1 MSTSAIA
8 IPLPKSIWRQTAAPA
23 SYREIRLLRLLHGGK
38 VPNTQAV
45 DRGAAGTPPVSP
57 QPNALAAVPDH
68 PLMTVKMWMMVLFT
82 GIGAGLTS
90 GLLMRL
96 LRLVQHLSFS
106 YSTGNF
112 LSGVRHTSPE
122 HRILVVCLGGV
133 IAGLSLYCLRR
144 ITGESGAEV
153 TGAIWHKQGQFEAAP
168 TIAKSLISIV
178 IVGMGAAIGRE
189 AALKDTGAT
198 VAGKI
203 SDWTGLSPEQ
213 RHLLVACGAGAGM
226 AAAYNVP
233 LGGALF
239 AVEILLGTMS
249 LTNVLAAL
257 ITSSVAVAVSWLFLP
272 NVPTFNVAEL
282 SITPSLMLWSAVA
295 GPILGAASAGY
306 VRFIGWSEAGKPK
319 FYMVIVAPILV
330 FIGLGAVSAH
340 FPEVLGNGKNVVQEA
355 FGSQLGMRL
364 LCWLL
369 ILRPLAT
376 AMCLKS
382 GSPGGLVTPTMT
394 FGALLGGLLGE
405 GWSCLA
411 PATSKDSYAIV
422 GAGAMLASASQGP
435 ISSVVF
441 MLELTNHTDALIVPL
456 LIASAGATLMA
467 SSLYPHSIYSIRG

>member
-1 MSTSAIA
+1 MPNTETLHRERSE
-8 IPLPKSIWRQTAAPA
+8 PLP
-23 SYREIRLLRLLHGGK
+23 
-38 VPNTQAV
+38 N
-45 DRGAAGTPPVSP
+45 SP
-57 QPNALAAVPDH
+57 QPNILAAAPDAA
-68 PLMTVKMWMMVLFT
+68 LMTAKMWTMVLLT

-96 LRLVQHLSFS
+96 LRLVQHFSFS
-106 YSTGNF
+106 YSTGDF
-112 LSGVRHTSPE
+112 LTGVRNTSGE
-122 HRILVVCLGGV
+122 HRILVVALGGIV
-133 IAGLSLYCLRR
+133 AGLSLYYQGR
-144 ITGESGAEV
+144 ITGGSGAEV

-178 IVGMGAAIGRE
+178 VVGMGAAIGRE
-189 AALKDTGAT
+189 AALKDTGAA

-203 SDWTGLSPEQ
+203 SDWTSLSPEQ

-239 AVEILLGTMS
+239 AIEVLLGTMS
-249 LTNVLAAL
+249 LTNVLAAV
-257 ITSSVAVAVSWLFLP
+257 ITSFVAVAVSWSFLP
-272 NVPTFNVAEL
+272 NVPTFNVAQL
-282 SITPSLMLWSAVA
+282 AITPSLLIWAAVA
-295 GPILGAASAGY
+295 GPILGAASAVY
-306 VRFIGWSEAGKPK
+306 VRFMGWSETGKPK
-319 FYMVIVAPILV
+319 AYMVIVAPVLV
-330 FIGLGAVSAH
+330 FICLGIVSVR
-340 FPEVLGNGKNVVQEA
+340 FPEILGNGKNVVQEA
-355 FGSQLGMRL
+355 FGSQPGTGL

-382 GSPGGLVTPTMT
+382 GAPGGLFTPTMT

-405 GWSCLA
+405 GWSYVA

-435 ISSVVF
+435 LSSVVF

-456 LIASAGATLMA
+456 LIAVAGATLMA
-467 SSLYPHSIYSIRG
+467 RKLEVHSIYSIRG

>member
-1 MSTSAIA
+1 MVN
-8 IPLPKSIWRQTAAPA
+8 
-23 SYREIRLLRLLHGGK
+23 GGK
-38 VPNTQAV
+38 VPNSETV
-45 DRGAAGTPPVSP
+45 PPERSETLPNSP
-57 QPNALAAVPDH
+57 QPNVLAAMTDTA
-68 PLMTVKMWMMVLFT
+68 LMTVKMWTMVLIT

-106 YSTGNF
+106 YSTGDF
-112 LSGVRHTSPE
+112 LAGVRNTSGE
-122 HRILVVCLGGV
+122 HRVLVVTLGGIV
-133 IAGLSLYCLRR
+133 AGLSLYCLRR
-144 ITGESGAEV
+144 ITGGSGAEV
-153 TGAIWHKQGQFEAAP
+153 TGAIWHKQGQFEAGP

-203 SDWTGLSPEQ
+203 SDWTSLSPEQ

-239 AVEILLGTMS
+239 AVEVLLGTMS
-249 LTNVLAAL
+249 LTNVLAAV
-257 ITSSVAVAVSWLFLP
+257 ISSFVAVAVSWLLLP
-272 NVPTFNVAEL
+272 NVPTFNVAQL
-282 SITPSLMLWSAVA
+282 SITPSLLLWATVA

-306 VRFIGWSEAGKPK
+306 VRFIGWSETGKPK
-319 FYMVIVAPILV
+319 SYMVILAPVLV
-330 FIGLGAVSAH
+330 FIGLGALSGH
-340 FPEVLGNGKNVVQEA
+340 FPEILGNGKNVVQEA
-355 FGSQLGMRL
+355 FGSQLGTGL

-369 ILRPLAT
+369 VLRPLAT

-382 GSPGGLVTPTMT
+382 GAPGGLFTPTMT

-405 GWSCLA
+405 GWSYLA

-435 ISSVVF
+435 LSSVVF

-456 LIASAGATLMA
+456 LIAVAGATLVA
-467 SSLYPHSIYSIRG
+467 RKLEVHSIYSIRG

>member
-1 MSTSAIA
+1 VPNPETLNREPSET
-8 IPLPKSIWRQTAAPA
+8 PPKSSLQPNVVAAAP
-23 SYREIRLLRLLHGGK
+23 
-38 VPNTQAV
+38 
-45 DRGAAGTPPVSP
+45 DAA
-57 QPNALAAVPDH
+57 
-68 PLMTVKMWMMVLFT
+68 LMTVKMWMMVLLT

-106 YSTGNF
+106 YSTGDF
-112 LSGVRHTSPE
+112 LAGVRNTSVE
-122 HRILVVCLGGV
+122 HRLLVVTLGGIV
-133 IAGLSLYCLRR
+133 AGLSLYSLRR
-144 ITGESGAEV
+144 ITGGAGAEV
-153 TGAIWHKQGQFEAAP
+153 TGAIWHNQGQFEAAP
-168 TIAKSLISIV
+168 AIAKSLISIV

-203 SDWTGLSPEQ
+203 SDWTNLSREQ

-239 AVEILLGTMS
+239 AAEVLLGTMS
-249 LTNVLAAL
+249 LTNVLATV
-257 ITSSVAVAVSWLFLP
+257 ITSFVAVAVAWLLLP
-272 NVPTFNVAEL
+272 NVPTFNVAQL
-282 SITPSLMLWSAVA
+282 SITPSLLLWAALA
-295 GPILGAASAGY
+295 GPILGTASALY
-306 VRFIGWSEAGKPK
+306 VRFIGWAETGKPK
-319 FYMVIVAPILV
+319 AYMVILAPILV
-330 FIGLGAVSAH
+330 FIGLGALSMR
-340 FPEVLGNGKNVVQEA
+340 FPEILGNGKNVVQEA
-355 FGSQLGMRL
+355 FGSQLGIAL

-382 GSPGGLVTPTMT
+382 GAPGGLFTPTMT

-405 GWSCLA
+405 GWGFLA

-435 ISSVVF
+435 LSSVVF

-456 LIASAGATLMA
+456 LIAVAGATLTA
-467 SSLYPHSIYSIRG
+467 RKLDVHSIYSIRG

>member
-1 MSTSAIA
+1 
-8 IPLPKSIWRQTAAPA
+8 
-23 SYREIRLLRLLHGGK
+23 
-38 VPNTQAV
+38 VPNTETLHGE
-45 DRGAAGTPPVSP
+45 RSEPLPNSP
-57 QPNALAAVPDH
+57 QPNILAAAPDA
-68 PLMTVKMWMMVLFT
+68 PLMTAKMWTMVLLT

-96 LRLVQHLSFS
+96 LRLVQHFSFS
-106 YSTGNF
+106 YSTGDF
-112 LSGVRHTSPE
+112 LTGIRNTSGE
-122 HRILVVCLGGV
+122 HRILVVALGGIV
-133 IAGLSLYCLRR
+133 VGLSLYYQGR
-144 ITGESGAEV
+144 ITGGSGAEV

-189 AALKDTGAT
+189 AALKDTGAA

-203 SDWTGLSPEQ
+203 SDWTSLSPEQ

-239 AVEILLGTMS
+239 AIEVLLGTMS
-249 LTNVLAAL
+249 LTNVLAAV
-257 ITSSVAVAVSWLFLP
+257 ITSFVAVAVSWSFLP
-272 NVPTFNVAEL
+272 NVPTFNVAQL
-282 SITPSLMLWSAVA
+282 AITPSLLIWAAVA
-295 GPILGAASAGY
+295 GPILGAASAVY
-306 VRFIGWSEAGKPK
+306 VRFMGWSETGKPK
-319 FYMVIVAPILV
+319 AYMVIVAPVLV
-330 FIGLGAVSAH
+330 FICLGIVSVR
-340 FPEVLGNGKNVVQEA
+340 FPEILGNGKNVVQEA
-355 FGSQLGMRL
+355 FGSQPGTGL

-382 GSPGGLVTPTMT
+382 GAPGGLFTPTMT

-405 GWSCLA
+405 GWSYVA

-435 ISSVVF
+435 LSSVVF

-456 LIASAGATLMA
+456 LIAVAGATLMA
-467 SSLYPHSIYSIRG
+467 RKLEVHSIYSIRG

>member
-1 MSTSAIA
+1 VSELQSLPHKRFE
-8 IPLPKSIWRQTAAPA
+8 PLLS
-23 SYREIRLLRLLHGGK
+23 
-38 VPNTQAV
+38 
-45 DRGAAGTPPVSP
+45 SP
-57 QPNALAAVPDH
+57 QPNVLSAASDA
-68 PLMTVKMWMMVLFT
+68 PLMTPRMWVTVLLT

-106 YSTGNF
+106 YSMGDF
-112 LSGVRHTSPE
+112 LAGVRNASPE
-122 HRILVVCLGGV
+122 HRIIVVSLGGV
-133 IAGLSLYCLRR
+133 IAGLSLYLLRR
-144 ITGESGAEV
+144 TTGGSGAEL
-153 TGAIWHKQGQFEAAP
+153 TGAVWHKHGQFEAGP

-203 SDWTGLSPEQ
+203 SDWTSLTPEQ

-239 AVEILLGTMS
+239 AIEVLLGTMS

-257 ITSSVAVAVSWLFLP
+257 ITSFVAVAVSWLFLP
-272 NVPTFNVAEL
+272 NAPTFNVVQL
-282 SITPSLMLWSAVA
+282 SITPSLLLWAAVA
-295 GPILGAASAGY
+295 GPVLGAASALY
-306 VRFIGWSEAGKPK
+306 VRFIGWAETGKPK
-319 FYMVIVAPILV
+319 SYMVIVAPIVV
-330 FIGLGAVSAH
+330 FAGLGLLSAW
-340 FPEVLGNGKNVVQEA
+340 FPEILGNGKNVVQEA
-355 FGSQLGMRL
+355 FGGQLGTGL

-382 GSPGGLVTPTMT
+382 GAPGGLFTPTMT

-405 GWSCLA
+405 GWSYFA
-411 PATSKDSYAIV
+411 PTTSKDSYAIV

-456 LIASAGATLMA
+456 LIAIAGATLMA
-467 SSLYPHSIYSIRG
+467 RRLEVQSIYSIQG